1 MSLPIV
7 HIYTDGACLGNPGP
21 GGWAVLLRA
30 GQHEK
35 ELVGAASRTTN
46 NRMELR
52 AAVRA
57 LTALKQPCQVMLHT
71 DSEYLRNG
79 ITKWVHN
86 WQRNDWQ
93 RRDVGTGE
101 MVPVKNRDLWQALLA
116 ALQPHEV
123 QWEWVKGHAGH
134 RENERVDVLAN
145 TAARTQA
152 AGAPPDLDSQA

>member
-35 ELVGAASRTTN
+35 EMVGAASRTTN

-52 AAVRA
+52 AAIQA
-57 LTALKQPCQVMLHT
+57 LTALKQPCQVFLHT
-71 DSEYLRNG
+71 DSEYLRLG
-79 ITKWVHN
+79 ITQWVQK
-86 WQRNDWQ
+86 WQRNGWRTADKK
-93 RRDVGTGE
+93 
-101 MVPVKNRDLWQALLA
+101 PVKNQDLWQALVA
-116 ALQPHEV
+116 ALQPHQV
-123 QWEWVKGHAGH
+123 QWDWVKGHAGH
-134 RENERVDVLAN
+134 RENERVDALAN